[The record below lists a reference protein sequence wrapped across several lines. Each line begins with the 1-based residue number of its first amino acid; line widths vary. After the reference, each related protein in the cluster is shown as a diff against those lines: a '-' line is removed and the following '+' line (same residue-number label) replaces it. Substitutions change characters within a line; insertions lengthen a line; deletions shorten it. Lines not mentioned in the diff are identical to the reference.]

1 VSQRNS
7 GYRRIAYDSYQ
18 TPEWCTEALIPHLGD
33 LSDKVIWEPASGTG
47 QMVRVL
53 ERYAKKVV
61 ATDIETGTDFL
72 TYGGVTCDVV
82 VSNPPYGLAAEFIAN
97 ALELM
102 RPAGGIVAMLLR
114 ADFDSAKT
122 RQHLFSGCPAFAKK
136 VVLTRRIV
144 WFDGPRAAPSYN
156 HAWFLYDHRHR
167 GPPTLAYAP

>member
-18 TPEWCTEALIPHLGD
+18 TPEWCTEALVPHLGD

-82 VSNPPYGLAAEFIAN
+82 VSNPPYALATAFIEH

-114 ADFDSAKT
+114 ADFDSAAS
-122 RQHLFSGCPAFAKK
+122 RRHLFADCPAFAQKI
-136 VVLTRRIV
+136 VLTRRIR
-144 WFDGPRAAPSYN
+144 WFEKSKGSPSFN
-156 HAWFLYDHRHR
+156 HAFYVWDWQHK
-167 GPPTLAYAP
+167 GPPTIHYAP